1 MTRGAHGDSGRRDRA
16 RHRRWWIGAVILSG
30 LVALTVA
37 AGAGLYGYDTGR
49 VLAQREVSRLDDQ
62 ARVLHRA
69 VAELRQSNRR
79 LTAALEVLELRELEW
94 KQRFEADPAMG
105 AEAELLDLIRRR
117 RADGVDAERLKLVI
131 GAITVTRE
139 CDPRSTTKRFAV
151 ATPTATGAADA
162 ARFAEVSVTVTAEG
176 EPAIDADGNPEP
188 WFEPARPIS
197 VRIARAGAEA
207 AELWGL
213 LPLSHSLVV
222 DDSEYL
228 FGLAAGGRGLVEVS
242 FRRCRFP

>member
-1 MTRGAHGDSGRRDRA
+1 M
-16 RHRRWWIGAVILSG
+16 ILSG
-30 LVALTVA
+30 LVALTMA

-79 LTAALEVLELRELEW
+79 MTAALEVLELREVEW

-131 GAITVTRE
+131 GAIPVGRD

-151 ATPTATGAADA
+151 ATPTAAGDAAAAA

-176 EPAIDADGNPEP
+176 EPALDAEGNPEP
-188 WFEPARPIS
+188 WFESARPIT
-197 VRIARAGAEA
+197 VRIARAGAET
-207 AELWGL
+207 AERSGL
-213 LPLSHSLVV
+213 LPFSHSLVV

-228 FGLAAGGRGLVEVS
+228 FGLAAGERGLVEVTL
-242 FRRCRFP
+242 RRCRFP

>member
-1 MTRGAHGDSGRRDRA
+1 MTRRAHGDSDRRDRD
-16 RHRRWWIGAVILSG
+16 RYRRWWIGAVILSG
-30 LVALTVA
+30 LVAVTLA
-37 AGAGLYGYDTGR
+37 AGAALYGYDTGSL
-49 VLAQREVSRLDDQ
+49 LAQREVSRLDDQ

-69 VAELRQSNRR
+69 IAELRQSNER

-94 KQRFEADPAMG
+94 KLRFEADPAMG
-105 AEAELLDLIRRR
+105 AEVALLDLIRRR

-131 GAITVTRE
+131 GAIPVARE

-151 ATPTATGAADA
+151 ATPTAAGGA
-162 ARFAEVSVTVTAEG
+162 ARFDEVSVTVTAAG
-176 EPAIDADGNPEP
+176 EPAIDTEGNPEP
-188 WFEPARPIS
+188 WFEPARPIT
-197 VRIARAGAEA
+197 VRIARAGAET
-207 AELWGL
+207 AERSGL

-228 FGLAAGGRGLVEVS
+228 FGLAAGGRGLVEVT

>member
-1 MTRGAHGDSGRRDRA
+1 MTHGALGDRHRRDRD
-16 RHRRWWIGAVILSG
+16 RYRRWWIGAVILSG
-30 LVALTVA
+30 LVALTLA
-37 AGAGLYGYDTGR
+37 AGAGLYGYDTGSL
-49 VLAQREVSRLDDQ
+49 LAQREVSRLNDQ

-105 AEAELLDLIRRR
+105 AEVALLDLIRRR
-117 RADGVDAERLKLVI
+117 RADGVDAERLKLVL
-131 GAITVTRE
+131 GAIPVARD

-151 ATPTATGAADA
+151 ATPTAAGDA
-162 ARFAEVSVTVTAEG
+162 ARFAEVSVTVTAAG
-176 EPAIDADGNPEP
+176 EPATDAEGNSEP
-188 WFEPARPIS
+188 WFEPARPIT
-197 VRIARAGAEA
+197 VRIALAGAET